1 LLIRCSVPRIGV
13 RPMIVPLGETAITFR
28 QLANNERFSRQS
40 HIHGWSQEVLAR
52 AKLLIAGCGALGNET
67 LKNLA
72 LLGIGTLGIIDFD
85 SVEVTNLSRSVLFRE
100 TDVGQPKVHVA
111 ALRLAE
117 LNPEIK
123 VTSIHLDLT
132 SELGA
137 GTIADYDL
145 VLGCLDN
152 IEARWRLNRLCY
164 SAGVSW
170 IDAGIEATA
179 GQIAYFDAHNGPC
192 YECSMTSSMW
202 QRLNEK
208 RSCLLPVQ
216 SAASPHIATSS
227 IISSLLSSL
236 QAQEAVAQLHHRFA
250 PLPTRSKWSVLQSG
264 DRVSTSLAPYSISV
278 MHAKRNDAC
287 LAHSGESIE
296 TFDFEV
302 SPSQISVEQILART
316 NMDALELDWDIA
328 IAFDCPTCGTEPV
341 CLPSFRVVASAL
353 NCPGCCHPRRPE
365 WQNRITRESRLATQ
379 TLAELGTPPR
389 AYLSLVT
396 NHGHHLRCR
405 LHEY

>member
-1 LLIRCSVPRIGV
+1 
-13 RPMIVPLGETAITFR
+13 MIVPLGETAITFR

-40 HIHGWSQEVLAR
+40 QIHGWSQEVLSR
-52 AKLLIAGCGALGNET
+52 AKLLIAGCGALGNEA

-85 SVEVTNLSRSVLFRE
+85 LVEVTNLSRSVLFRE
-100 TDVGQPKVHVA
+100 IDVGQSKAHVA

-117 LNPEIK
+117 LNPQIK
-123 VTSIHLDLT
+123 VTPIHLDLT

-208 RSCLLPVQ
+208 RSCLLPVKRA
-216 SAASPHIATSS
+216 AASPHIATSS

-287 LAHSGESIE
+287 LAHSDESSE
-296 TFDFEV
+296 TIDLEV
-302 SPSQISVEQILART
+302 SPCQISVEQILART

-328 IAFDCPTCGTEPV
+328 IAFDCPTCGTKPV
-341 CLPSFRVVASAL
+341 CVPSFRVVASAL
-353 NCPGCCHPRRPE
+353 ICPGCCHPRRPE
-365 WQNRITRESRLATQ
+365 WQNRITRESKLATR
-379 TLAELGTPPR
+379 TLAELGTPPS

-396 NHGHHLRCR
+396 NHGHRLSCR
-405 LHEY
+405 LHEP

>member
-1 LLIRCSVPRIGV
+1 LLIMCSAPRIGV
-13 RPMIVPLGETAITFR
+13 GPMIVPMGETAITFR

-40 HIHGWSQEVLAR
+40 QIHGWSQEVLSR

-67 LKNLA
+67 LKNLT

-85 SVEVTNLSRSVLFRE
+85 SVEITNLSRSVLFRE
-100 TDVGQPKVHVA
+100 TDVGQPKAHVA

-123 VTSIHLDLT
+123 VTPIHLDLT

-216 SAASPHIATSS
+216 SVASPHIATSS

-264 DRVSTSLAPYSISV
+264 DRVSTTLAPYSIYV

-287 LAHSGESIE
+287 LAHSDESIE
-296 TFDFEV
+296 TFDLEV

-316 NMDALELDWDIA
+316 KMNALELDWDIA
-328 IAFDCPTCGTEPV
+328 IAFDCPTCGTKPV
-341 CLPSFRVVASAL
+341 CVPSFRVVASAL
-353 NCPGCCHPRRPE
+353 ICPGCCHPRRPE
-365 WQNRITRESRLATQ
+365 WQNRITRESRLATR

-396 NHGHHLRCR
+396 NHGHRLRCR
-405 LHEY
+405 LHEP